1 MTAMGWERSI
11 DRVRIDPVRKAGCE
25 IAPRE
30 NVLPG
35 LNTVLRVL
43 ASVEKEGVQA
53 SGDR

>member
-1 MTAMGWERSI
+1 MTAMEWERSI
-11 DRVRIDPVRKAGCE
+11 DRIDPVREAGCE